1 MSSNWVNALDACA
14 AAGVIDYD
22 APAFITG
29 KQPRYVGHPQMESLP
44 LKNDFLLPPGIKLKD
59 VPAFDTYKNP
69 EDRPLVQNP
78 TWKKVL
84 FGVIAAAGLI
94 ACGIGLSKLHK
105 LKMPKISTSSI
116 NFKNIKNG
124 IVKVAKKLWNYVKA
138 PFLFIAKKIK
148 P

>member
-14 AAGVIDYD
+14 AAGIIDYD

-29 KQPRYVGHPQMESLP
+29 RKPRYFGHPEMEQLP
-44 LKNDFLLPPGIKLKD
+44 LRNDFLLPPGIKLKD
-59 VPAFDTYKNP
+59 VPALDTYTNP

-84 FGVIAAAGLI
+84 FGALTVAGVIAA
-94 ACGIGLSKLHK
+94 CVGLSKFKKGSIPK
-105 LKMPKISTSSI
+105 LNNIANNISKFAKKAW
-116 NFKNIKNG
+116 NYIKYPFNW
-124 IVKVAKKLWNYVKA
+124 IAKKLK
-138 PFLFIAKKIK
+138 LK